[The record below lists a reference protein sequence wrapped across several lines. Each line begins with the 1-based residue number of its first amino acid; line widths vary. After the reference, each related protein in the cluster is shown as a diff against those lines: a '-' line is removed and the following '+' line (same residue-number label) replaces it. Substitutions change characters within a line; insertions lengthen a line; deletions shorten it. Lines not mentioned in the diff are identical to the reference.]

1 MIRDPELIKLITV
14 RDFEHF
20 VDRPTLGFL
29 TSPYFRNMLVNIK
42 GQQWKNLRAL
52 MTPTFSSGKLKA
64 LETLVEQCGQQLGL
78 FLQNESK

>member
-1 MIRDPELIKLITV
+1 MIRDPELIKLVTV

-20 VDRPTLGFL
+20 VDRRTLGFL
-29 TSPYFRNMLVNIK
+29 TSPYFKNMLINIK

-52 MTPTFSSGKLKA
+52 MTPTFSSGKLKV
-64 LETLVEQCGQQLGL
+64 LEILVEQCGQQLGL

>member
-1 MIRDPELIKLITV
+1 MIRDPELIKLIMI

-20 VDRPTLGFL
+20 VDRPTLAL
-29 TSPYFRNMLVNIK
+29 SSSPYFKNMLLNIK

-64 LETLVEQCGQQLGL
+64 MEILVEQCGQQLGT